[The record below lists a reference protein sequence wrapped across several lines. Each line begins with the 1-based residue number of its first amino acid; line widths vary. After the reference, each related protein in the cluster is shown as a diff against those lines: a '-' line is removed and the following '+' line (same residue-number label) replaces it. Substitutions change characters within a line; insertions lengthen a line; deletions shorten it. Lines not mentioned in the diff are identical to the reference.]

1 MKKQKHK
8 LLVSN
13 MDERDGGDSQFCR
26 GTYPVFAMCSEFDFT
41 FLHGGFCKR

>member
-13 MDERDGGDSQFCR
+13 KDQRDGDDSQFCR
-26 GTYPVFAMCSEFDFT
+26 GTYPVFT
-41 FLHGGFCKR
+41 FNDK